1 MKCETCEMMKR
12 IEASNEPACCIWYM
26 DNVVCGAKS
35 VEDCTAYQPPKSRI
49 AKTYTFVS
57 YDNYP
62 HSLKKFHTFK
72 KRFHSLSELAAFL
85 YKSRLKVCLAN
96 PKDEIS
102 CSEAVILNKK
112 FWSLHR

>member
-1 MKCETCEMMKR
+1 M
-12 IEASNEPACCIWYM
+12 
-26 DNVVCGAKS
+26 
-35 VEDCTAYQPPKSRI
+35 KSRI

-72 KRFHSLSELAAFL
+72 KRFHSLSELATFL
-85 YKSRLKVCLAN
+85 YKSRLKVYLAN
-96 PKDEIS
+96 PKDELS

-112 FWSLHR
+112 FWAVKKQQHFKIQAFKE

>member
-1 MKCETCEMMKR
+1 MK
-12 IEASNEPACCIWYM
+12 N
-26 DNVVCGAKS
+26 
-35 VEDCTAYQPPKSRI
+35 RI

-62 HSLKKFHTFK
+62 HSLKKFHTFE
-72 KRFHSLSELAAFL
+72 KRFHSLSELATFL

-102 CSEAVILNKK
+102 YSERVILNKK
-112 FWSLHR
+112 FWSMDK